1 MPRASY
7 GDKFTVTVMR
17 EEGEG
22 VEERHTVLDLTSKI
36 TDFLVIEQEGGR
48 PDYLIILSEEEL
60 VCIDLVSPTWP
71 IVEPP
76 YMQSIHSSA
85 ITTITQVNDVNNQ
98 VVESLEG
105 LGAQTGSS
113 AARSWP
119 VTGGEGG
126 PEAGGAQT
134 VIITGHEDGSVKF
147 WMSRENLLTHLTT
160 LATGKFFKGEDD
172 LDSLDGSREDDDEEE
187 EWPPF
192 RRFFLKRHVLRTYK
206 TLIYFRVG
214 SFDPYSD
221 DPRLAVKKVLFCGDS
236 GVLVVGGTAGQVLS
250 D

>member
-1 MPRASY
+1 MWSSTGWNIFSGGMPRASY

-22 VEERHTVLDLTSKI
+22 VEERHTVLDLTSKV
-36 TDFLVIEQEGGR
+36 TDFVVIEQEGGR

-60 VCIDLVSPTWP
+60 VCLDLVSPTWP

-98 VVESLEG
+98 VVEGLEG
-105 LGAQTGSS
+105 LAGQPEGAV
-113 AARSWP
+113 ARCWP

-160 LATGKFFKGEDD
+160 LATAKFFKGEDD
-172 LDSLDGSREDDDEEE
+172 LDSLDGREDEDEEE

-192 RRFFLKRHVLRTYK
+192 RRFTSISYRIR
-206 TLIYFRVG
+206 G
-214 SFDPYSD
+214 
-221 DPRLAVKKVLFCGDS
+221 
-236 GVLVVGGTAGQVLS
+236 
-250 D
+250 